1 MLSKRIVLKRSI
13 FVSISAI
20 CFTFLYGMV
29 CQAEMM
35 NACVQKNSG
44 KMRLVSNLD
53 QCRRSERPVSWNNVP
68 QNEIDAQKAELSE
81 AKETIILLQDQL
93 NALNQQLSSLE
104 NDKVDKVREKVAVLE
119 TEQIPKVTQDISE
132 IQDVHA
138 ETRQLVDNNEDLL
151 RTVETV
157 AQATS
162 DRVTTVDAEL
172 ASTTVVLARTTEDLA
187 STVARVDDIAEDT
200 DHRIDTLEETA
211 LQVDLAVHDLA
222 EDTDSRIAALA
233 ETAVS
238 VEEFEEA
245 TSKVA
250 TLTEDLGTLQEK
262 IDPLIEELQDPEA
275 LNKLIS
281 LAPYITVNEGGVNGA
296 LLPEVIFEK
305 VNVHIR
311 SGSGAT
317 DDYGEVR
324 GLGNLIIG
332 YNEGREN
339 LDEGETK
346 RTGSHN
352 LVIGPYHNYESV
364 GGLVAGCYN
373 TVSGEYATVSG
384 GEGNTAVGYA
394 AAVSGG
400 SGNTAAQEYD
410 LMPVPMP

>member
-1 MLSKRIVLKRSI
+1 MLSKRIVFKRSI

-20 CFTFLYGMV
+20 CFTFLYGVV

-35 NACVQKNSG
+35 NACVKKNSG
-44 KMRLVSNLD
+44 NMRLVSSLD
-53 QCRRSERPVSWNNVP
+53 QCLRSERPVSWNNVP
-68 QNEIDAQKAELSE
+68 QSEIDA
-81 AKETIILLQDQL
+81 LQDQL

-119 TEQIPKVTQDISE
+119 TEQIPKVTQEISE
-132 IQDVHA
+132 IQDDHA
-138 ETRQLVDNNEDLL
+138 ETRLLVDNNEVLL
-151 RTVETV
+151 KTVETDV
-157 AQATS
+157 Q
-162 DRVTTVDAEL
+162 L
-172 ASTTVVLARTTEDLA
+172 ASE
-187 STVARVDDIAEDT
+187 RVDT
-200 DHRIDTLEETA
+200 V
-211 LQVDLAVHDLA
+211 QDLA
-222 EDTDSRIAALA
+222 EDTYLRIGALE

-238 VEEFEEA
+238 MVDFEEA

-250 TLTEDLGTLQEK
+250 NLEADLGTLQEE
-262 IDPLIEELQDPEA
+262 IVPVIEELQEVDA
-275 LNKLIS
+275 INKLIS
-281 LAPYITVNEGGVNGA
+281 LAPYRTVNEDVVNGA
-296 LLPEVIFEK
+296 LLPEVIFEG

-317 DDYGEVR
+317 DDGGV

-339 LDEGETK
+339 MDDGETK

-352 LVIGPYHNYESV
+352 LVIGPYHNYEGV

-373 TVSGEYATVSG
+373 TVSGAYATVSG

-400 SGNTAAQEYD
+400 SGNTATQDYG
-410 LMPVPMP
+410 LLP